1 MIVLIS
7 IKISLMTMV
16 SSYPVISSS
25 LDYSPACLPP
35 MEPVSSYPPTT
46 RPTTSDLVELTT
58 HLALLVH
65 SYRLH
70 SAIYSVCYP
79 CGGEGGLIR

>member
-1 MIVLIS
+1 
-7 IKISLMTMV
+7 MTMV

-46 RPTTSDLVELTT
+46 RPTTSDLVEMTPPT
-58 HLALLVH
+58 WPCWSTPTDYTPQSTPFATPVEAVEAL
-65 SYRLH
+65 SGKPNTYN
-70 SAIYSVCYP
+70 
-79 CGGEGGLIR
+79 